1 MEENIFIQIME
12 LIENKTDMPRLEKDI
27 EDWLQEDRENTA
39 IYEIYKLASN
49 AREI

>member
-27 EDWLQEDRENTA
+27 EDWLQKDRENKA

-49 AREI
+49 TREI